1 MTGSSRV
8 IKGSLAPLGVS
19 RVLAS
24 SPEVDNEPGPW
35 KEGGNAGSPVISRG
49 PLNGCNNPLP
59 FFKQKRIKR
68 EVVRS
73 HTV

>member
-1 MTGSSRV
+1 M
-8 IKGSLAPLGVS
+8 
-19 RVLAS
+19 
-24 SPEVDNEPGPW
+24 NPGPGR
-35 KEGGNAGSPVISRG
+35 KEAMPESPVISRG

-59 FFKQKRIKR
+59 FFFKEKRIKR